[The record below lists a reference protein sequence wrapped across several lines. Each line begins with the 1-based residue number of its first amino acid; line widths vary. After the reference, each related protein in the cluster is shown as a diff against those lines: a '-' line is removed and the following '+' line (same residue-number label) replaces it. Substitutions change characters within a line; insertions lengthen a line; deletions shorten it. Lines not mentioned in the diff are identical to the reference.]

1 MRTPVPLPLQGKCGG
16 FPRFHG
22 KLTSMAEEI
31 RLNEL
36 DPRIQR
42 TIWRG
47 LGIKSARQMAD
58 ETGLDAEQ
66 IVLIK
71 KELIDNVDILTINQ
85 RRQKMMV
92 NLEQYANEAHD
103 AATNAP
109 AEFKAGLMNT
119 AVAAMKELVRQLAL
133 LQAESSA
140 EVQSLNQLRIRELM
154 RLVDEAVL
162 LSVKELAIE
171 HGLDED
177 AMMQVFAENLR
188 KAAERR
194 EIQ

>member
-177 AMMQVFAENLR
+177 SMMQVFAENLR